1 MERTWIRKQ
10 KLKELVE
17 MYGECITF
25 PQRNVTK
32 FIYKERM
39 YDIRFDEIKFL
50 NEFVKDLLP
59 KPKTNIYIERK

>member
-1 MERTWIRKQ
+1 
-10 KLKELVE
+10 